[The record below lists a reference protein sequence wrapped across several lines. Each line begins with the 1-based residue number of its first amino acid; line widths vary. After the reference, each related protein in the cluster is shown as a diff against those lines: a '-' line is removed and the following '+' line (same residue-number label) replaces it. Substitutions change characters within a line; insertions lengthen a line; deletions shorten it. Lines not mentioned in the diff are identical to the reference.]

1 MLNKL
6 HQQLIHLVCSEE
18 GASRADLARLT
29 GMSKAAIGALVKEML
44 ADGLLQESDMAASG
58 GQGRPSVTLSLAPDA
73 AYAIGISLIDNQL
86 VLVLMN
92 ASGEKIAERLLT
104 PQLEIP
110 DVIQQLA
117 GEIRSLLND
126 TLIERQRL
134 VGIGFALSAFVD
146 AAKAV
151 CVQSALLGWHQVPLA
166 ELLSHATGGI
176 PVFIENDTRALAN
189 WEKTFGHLRKL
200 ESAVVISHGSG
211 IGSAAVIY
219 ARIWRGAHGGA
230 GEIAHC
236 TIVPAGTP
244 CRCGKRGCLDTIA
257 SLTAIFEQARM
268 AGINTDQLDELE
280 AMARKGH
287 TAAIQILHRAGDALG
302 LAISHQIQTHDP
314 AAIMLAHQPE
324 SFNGLLNTVMQQAI
338 ETNLLPGM
346 AGNTPLIYRPLTQ
359 DSWALAAASVALTHV
374 LFPA

>member
-1 MLNKL
+1 
-6 HQQLIHLVCSEE
+6 
-18 GASRADLARLT
+18 
-29 GMSKAAIGALVKEML
+29 
-44 ADGLLQESDMAASG
+44 MAASG

-219 ARIWRGAHGGA
+219 DRIWRGAHGGA

-314 AAIMLAHQPE
+314 AAIMIAHQPE